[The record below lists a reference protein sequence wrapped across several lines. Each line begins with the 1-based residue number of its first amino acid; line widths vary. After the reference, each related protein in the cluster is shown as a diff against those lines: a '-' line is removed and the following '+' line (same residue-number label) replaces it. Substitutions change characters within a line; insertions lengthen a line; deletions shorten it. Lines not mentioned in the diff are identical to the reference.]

1 MGMRRQLGRKRT
13 ATDREDKLGMYPAT
27 KSNRLIVIVI
37 VIVIVL
43 DSLLLPVRFNNWI
56 LMNSSEWLVR
66 RTQLLL
72 SSETTVEQ
80 PTPLL
85 RIPEMSKSVQ
95 VIPSWLFAK
104 VSS

>member
-27 KSNRLIVIVI
+27 KSNRNCHRHRYRHRTRFF
-37 VIVIVL
+37 
-43 DSLLLPVRFNNWI
+43 VRNNNSI